1 MLNNFK
7 DYLLQDNK
15 SKNTIDSYSNHI
27 NQYFKWYGDSFGMKF
42 QKLHRENVLEF
53 KSYLLNIKKQK
64 ANTINTKLSA
74 LISFNE
80 FLVEEGLQDNIVISK
95 KDMMRIQSQGTSPTD
110 VTKSDVEK
118 FRQQVLEQEGIRNY
132 TIVTIMAYCG
142 TRITET
148 LNIKLSDINT
158 ISREIIIR
166 RGKGDKQ
173 RIVYM
178 NDKVVNA
185 IKEYLKYKKETDL
198 DYLFISNKGNKLDR
212 TVINKMFNKY
222 SDTITPHQL
231 RHFFCTN
238 ALENDFSIHEV
249 AYLAGHSNIH
259 TTLRYTNPSENEMK
273 SKLNRL

>member
-1 MLNNFK
+1 MLNSFK

-80 FLVEEGLQDNIVISK
+80 FLVEEGIQDNIVISK

-185 IKEYLKYKKETDL
+185 IKEYLKDRKETDKE
-198 DYLFISNKGNKLDR
+198 YLFISNKGNKLDR

-238 ALENDFSIHEV
+238 ALENDFSIHEA

-259 TTLRYTNPSENEMK
+259 TTLRYTNPSENKMK
-273 SKLNRL
+273 DKMNKL